1 MRYADRI
8 TFLEDRSLLEAFSLP
23 KDDSLI
29 SFAAGFPSPDSYPM
43 EEIEEAFMKTIKE
56 AGPAAF
62 SYATTQGLDSLR
74 EEILKRMKGKLKV
87 SFSMEEIIITS
98 GSQQGVDMSG
108 MLFVNKDDII
118 LFETPSYLGAV
129 NALRTYEA
137 KLIGIPTDKDGI
149 IIDELKKSLV
159 EYGDLVKMIYVI
171 PDYQNPTGRSW
182 SCERRKDFINA
193 MKDYDIPVIEDGAYS
208 EIAFDTEPLRPLVS
222 YDEKGQ
228 VIYVGTFSKIFS
240 PGLRVAW
247 LCARKDIMEKYLV
260 LKNASDLAS
269 ATITQY
275 QMDYY
280 LKHFDMDKH
289 IEKIT
294 TLYRHRR
301 NVMADAID
309 RFFPEEVKYLLPK
322 GGLFIWVEL
331 PPDKDTR
338 ELLKRAL
345 AKNIAFIPGS
355 AFYPSN
361 RKYNEMRLNFSNLED
376 EDIISGIEILGEV
389 TKKYLEEG

>member
-8 TFLEDRSLLEAFSLP
+8 AFLEDRSLLEAFSLP
-23 KDDSLI
+23 KDDNLI
-29 SFAAGFPSPDSYPM
+29 SFAAGFPSPESYPM
-43 EEIEEAFMKTIKE
+43 AEIEEAFMKTIKE

-74 EEILKRMKGKLKV
+74 EEILKRMEKKLKIT
-87 SFSMEEIIITS
+87 FSMEEIIITS

-108 MLFVNKDDII
+108 MLFVNKDDVI

-137 KLIGIPTDKDGI
+137 KLVGIPTDNHGI
-149 IIDELKKSLV
+149 IIDDLKKALL
-159 EYGDLVKMIYVI
+159 EYGDKIKMIYVI

-182 SCERRKDFINA
+182 SIESRKEFIHVI
-193 MKDYDIPVIEDGAYS
+193 KDYDIPVIEDGAYA
-208 EIAFDTEPLRPLVS
+208 EIAFDQEPMRPLVS

-269 ATITQY
+269 STITQY

-289 IEKIT
+289 IEKIIM
-294 TLYRHRR
+294 LYKHRR
-301 NVMADAID
+301 NIMADAID
-309 RFFPEEVKYLLPK
+309 RFFPEEAKYLLPK
-322 GGLFIWVEL
+322 GGLFIWVTL
-331 PPDKDTR
+331 PEGKDTR

-345 AKNIAFIPGS
+345 EKNVAFIPGS
-355 AFYPSN
+355 GFYPSY
-361 RKYNEMRLNFSNLED
+361 RKYNEMRLNFSNLQD
-376 EDIISGIEILGEV
+376 EDIVTGIEILGE
-389 TKKYLEEG
+389 TMKKYLKEG

>member
-1 MRYADRI
+1 MN
-8 TFLEDRSLLEAFSLP
+8 
-23 KDDSLI
+23 I
-29 SFAAGFPSPDSYPM
+29 SS
-43 EEIEEAFMKTIKE
+43 IE
-56 AGPAAF
+56 GN
-62 SYATTQGLDSLR
+62 
-74 EEILKRMKGKLKV
+74 V
-87 SFSMEEIIITS
+87 SF
-98 GSQQGVDMSG
+98 
-108 MLFVNKDDII
+108 I

-301 NVMADAID
+301 NVMA
-309 RFFPEEVKYLLPK
+309 
-322 GGLFIWVEL
+322 
-331 PPDKDTR
+331 
-338 ELLKRAL
+338 
-345 AKNIAFIPGS
+345 
-355 AFYPSN
+355 
-361 RKYNEMRLNFSNLED
+361 
-376 EDIISGIEILGEV
+376 
-389 TKKYLEEG
+389 